1 MSLVQ
6 LTTESTEPEIQFNNG
21 IKMMVSA
28 YETQTSLLSNEISML
43 NSELEKKNA
52 KIAELEELCSSLL
65 KEKSEYE
72 SKLSSLSSTNAKL
85 NHQLDLLMNE
95 NKELKKVKE
104 KILSTL
110 EKKQTQTQPKT
121 IERELSQP
129 ILLHKSK
136 SKSNLHNGN
145 DLEDFSTYNTPSST
159 ARKTKLVK
167 QGRSAICSSVKYP
180 KRDYGSINQSI
191 INRALQNKQ
200 SSQSARNSFSGNI
213 SLCNTY
219 GYNGNS
225 SGCGG
230 SGNVDFFKRCRSV
243 MKTDEYSDMIEIVHL
258 FNSKQISK
266 EETYK
271 KISDIL
277 SNGKYMD
284 LINEFDRL
292 FS

>member
-1 MSLVQ
+1 MK
-6 LTTESTEPEIQFNNG
+6 INN
-21 IKMMVSA
+21 
-28 YETQTSLLSNEISML
+28 
-43 NSELEKKNA
+43 
-52 KIAELEELCSSLL
+52 L
-65 KEKSEYE
+65 K
-72 SKLSSLSSTNAKL
+72 
-85 NHQLDLLMNE
+85 
-95 NKELKKVKE
+95 KE

-145 DLEDFSTYNTPSST
+145 DFEDFSTYNTPSST

-180 KRDYGSINQSI
+180 KRDYGSTNQSI